1 MKRKINIGILR
12 YATVKLSRIH
22 FSYSKTSLISTANK
36 LIRKMTK
43 YNEVPYHGFQC
54 FHIILKTKKA
64 FF

>member
-1 MKRKINIGILR
+1 MH

-43 YNEVPYHGFQC
+43 DNEVPYNGF
-54 FHIILKTKKA
+54 
-64 FF
+64 